1 MTKKIG
7 VGKAHSKIIWM
18 GEHSVVYGY
27 PAIAIPLQGIE
38 VECRIYP
45 ADEKIY
51 FDYYDTLS
59 TAVYA
64 ALEYLNHTDVAVS
77 YDIRSEIPQKRGM
90 GSSAAI
96 SIAAIRAVFDY
107 FEQSIDMETLEILV
121 NKAEIIAHSNP
132 SGLDAK
138 TCLSDKAITFIRN
151 IGFSTLNLDLDA
163 YLVIADT
170 GIYGN
175 TREAVEK
182 VAQDEEANL
191 PHLAALGDLTEM
203 VQKAIQAKTISE
215 IGPLMT
221 KAHSHLQAIGV
232 SIDKADQLVQISLE
246 NGALGAKMS
255 GGGLGGCI
263 IALAQTK
270 AQAEKISKALTEG
283 GAVQT
288 WIEKL

>member
-45 ADEKIY
+45 ADEKIH

-151 IGFSTLNLDLDA
+151 IGFSTLDLDLDA

-182 VAQDEEANL
+182 VAQAEEANL

-270 AQAEKISKALTEG
+270 AQAEKLVKH
-283 GAVQT
+283 
-288 WIEKL
+288 

>member
-182 VAQDEEANL
+182 VAQAEEANL

-246 NGALGAKMS
+246 NGALGAKLS

>member
-182 VAQDEEANL
+182 VAQVEEANL

>member
-1 MTKKIG
+1 MNKKIG

-45 ADEKIY
+45 ADEKIH

-151 IGFSTLNLDLDA
+151 IGFSTLDLDLDA

-175 TREAVEK
+175 TRETVEK
-182 VAQDEEANL
+182 VAQAEEANL